1 MIRHTIM
8 ENNDTSY
15 LKTDD
20 NKILNEKQIRW
31 VKKMS
36 ECLEVCT
43 RSIGCSGNN
52 SGDTHKICKLNN
64 LDSYNKLNK
73 HFE

>member
-1 MIRHTIM
+1 M
-8 ENNDTSY
+8 NNNNTNSY

-20 NKILNEKQIRW
+20 NTIINEKCIRW

-43 RSIGCSGNN
+43 KTNGCYGN
-52 SGDTHKICKLNN
+52 GDTRKICKSNN
-64 LDSYNKLNK
+64 LASYNKLNRF
-73 HFE
+73 FE

>member
-1 MIRHTIM
+1 M
-8 ENNDTSY
+8 ENDKVY

-20 NKILNEKQIRW
+20 NKIINEKQIIW

-43 RSIGCSGNN
+43 MSTGCIAGN
-52 SGDTHKICKLNN
+52 GTHKICKINN
-64 LDSYNKLNK
+64 PHSYDKLNI
-73 HFE
+73 FFD

>member
-1 MIRHTIM
+1 M
-8 ENNDTSY
+8 ENNCVEF

-20 NKILNEKQIRW
+20 NRILNEKNIRW

-36 ECLEVCT
+36 DCLEVCMKT
-43 RSIGCSGNN
+43 TGCNVERR
-52 SGDTHKICKLNN
+52 DTHKICKVNN

>member
-1 MIRHTIM
+1 MDNTV
-8 ENNDTSY
+8 Y

-20 NKILNEKQIRW
+20 NKIINKKCIRW

-43 RSIGCSGNN
+43 KTIGCDIDTG
-52 SGDTHKICKLNN
+52 GTHKICKLNN
-64 LDSYNKLNK
+64 QDSYDKLNK
-73 HFE
+73 YFE